1 MIEILIKNFS
11 LSTNSIIYNYI
22 SQIVSEHEKI
32 LQKFL
37 EIWYKIEEVALR
49 ESLRDGNI
57 FVNLNENEKF
67 ENFLKNL
74 GRSEFV
80 LQIFFS
86 HLDFENF
93 DGPWSVVK
101 IELSHHSFS
110 GSF

>member
-1 MIEILIKNFS
+1 MLEILIKNFS
-11 LSTNSIIYNYI
+11 LSKNSAIYNYI
-22 SQIVSEHEKI
+22 FPIISEHEKI

-49 ESLRDGNI
+49 ENLRDGNI

-67 ENFLKNL
+67 ENVLKNL
-74 GRSEFV
+74 GGSEFI

-86 HLDFENF
+86 HPDFEYF
-93 DGPWSVVK
+93 DGPWSFIK